1 MDMNTLQND
10 SCEHKKNNSHDDEY
24 VGLDI
29 KMAFQPIVDV
39 QKKDVVGYEAL
50 VRGPNGESAGWV
62 LDKINKEQQYQFD
75 QQCRFKA
82 IETASKLDCH
92 KHLFINF
99 CPNAVEDPNL
109 CIRSILQASGKYKFP
124 VQLLVFEITESEQI
138 ENEDKVVQ
146 IKDEYH
152 RNGFLTAIDDFGSG
166 YAGLGWLSQIKP
178 DIVKIDMSLIRDIHK
193 DHYKLSILKGTLLS
207 CYEMNITVLAEG
219 VQNEAEFMTLFRH
232 GVRYMQGF
240 YFSKPRLEK
249 LVCLEDIEPFHQAS
263 YPNLDDIVPKSCL
276 FQPDVHSAHDV
287 CQLRDGFEEIGCSKC
302 PLKVEKA
309 SDDAY
314 Y

>member
-1 MDMNTLQND
+1 MDIKTLHNN
-10 SCEHKKNNSHDDEY
+10 SCDREKNNTNYDKY
-24 VGLDI
+24 TALNI

-39 QKKDVVGYEAL
+39 QKKEVVGYEAL

-62 LDKINKEQQYQFD
+62 LNHIDKAQQYQFD

-82 IETASKLDCH
+82 IETASKLDCR

-99 CPNAVEDPNL
+99 CPNAVQDPNL
-109 CIRSILQASGKYKFP
+109 CIRSILQASGEYEFP
-124 VQLLVFEITESEQI
+124 VQRLVFEITESEQI
-138 ENEDKVVQ
+138 EDENKVVQ

-166 YAGLGWLSQIKP
+166 YAGLGWLSKIRP
-178 DIVKIDMSLIRDIHK
+178 DIVKIDMSLIHDINK

-219 VQNEAEFMTLFRH
+219 VETEEEFITLFRH

-249 LVCLEDIEPFHQAS
+249 LVCLEDIEPFVRVS
-263 YPNLDDIVPKSCL
+263 YPSLGDIVPKSCL
-276 FQPDVHSAHDV
+276 FQPTVHSSRNV
-287 CQLRDGFEEIGCSKC
+287 CQLK
-302 PLKVEKA
+302 
-309 SDDAY
+309 DDF
-314 Y
+314 